1 MPRIDNRF
9 TELLEKKRRRDRKPW
24 TYREIGVQLG
34 MSPATL
40 SRFAQQHHTQYDAD
54 TLVRLCLFLDASLAD
69 LLVIVDD
76 EGREL
81 ELGKG

>member
-1 MPRIDNRF
+1 
-9 TELLEKKRRRDRKPW
+9 
-24 TYREIGVQLG
+24 

-54 TLVRLCLFLDASLAD
+54 TLVRLCLFPDASVAD

-81 ELGKG
+81 ELGRG